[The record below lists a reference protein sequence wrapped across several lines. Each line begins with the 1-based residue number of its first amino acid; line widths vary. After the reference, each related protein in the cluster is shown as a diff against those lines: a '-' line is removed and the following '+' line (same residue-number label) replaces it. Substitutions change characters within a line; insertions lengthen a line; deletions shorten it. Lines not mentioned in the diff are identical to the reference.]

1 MNSIRR
7 PSKWTAKT
15 MPVDAGYTEGHTA
28 SGVRGHVH
36 PVAGWLDLHIS
47 KTARL
52 GYQMVMAI
60 T

>member
-1 MNSIRR
+1 
-7 PSKWTAKT
+7 